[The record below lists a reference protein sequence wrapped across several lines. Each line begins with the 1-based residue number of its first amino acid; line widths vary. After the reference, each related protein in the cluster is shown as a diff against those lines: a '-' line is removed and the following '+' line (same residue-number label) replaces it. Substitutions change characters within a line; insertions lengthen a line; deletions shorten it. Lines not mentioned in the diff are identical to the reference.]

1 MSLVRVSVG
10 VLVALAPLAARAQV
24 PNAATSPQVNPGII
38 SNENRRNEQQLRELV
53 DPSTTTAPLAPTRVN
68 PSVVAPSGGP
78 KVRLN
83 SIDFDPST
91 FITKAELDQIA
102 APYVGQTVEISDIQR
117 IVKAVNDLFSERGIV
132 TAAAYLPP
140 QDLKTGALRIAIVEG
155 KLGKVTTSGS
165 NRLRTEFVTHVVPQA
180 EGEIVDVPRLTQSI
194 ATFNKTGVAQIQGS
208 LASGAS
214 FGLTDI
220 NLAVISPPALS
231 MNVFVDN
238 QGTES
243 VGKHQGGFLI
253 QGYSPFGIDDRLTV
267 YGVGSQGNLDGNI
280 AYSMPFNPFGGR
292 IGASFTKGRIY
303 VVRGP
308 FANLDIKGRS
318 QSVSAN
324 VTQPIFVNSNFYFLA
339 NGAVSLIESQSKQE
353 DVEVTNNRTLKK
365 TGGFSIGYV
374 SDTFAVNL
382 SPTVSHAESY
392 FKVAEAKQRFV
403 AFNGTA
409 SASLRLPFGFLATTS
424 GAFQMSL
431 RPFIAGDQ
439 LFQIGGPTSV
449 RGYQTGLFAAA
460 TGYFAN
466 AEIHRN
472 ADFLSMPN
480 LDVFAFYDRG
490 STYSV
495 SPAVKTIHSVGAG
508 LTYTYE
514 KRFIGE
520 VSAGRPLARVVS
532 KQPPVEVYFRV
543 TLKLTSDDLNIFQ

>member
-1 MSLVRVSVG
+1 MRSVRVG
-10 VLVALAPLAARAQV
+10 LVALVASAPLVGHAQV
-24 PNAATSPQVNPGII
+24 PAATAPQVNPGII

-53 DPSTTTAPLAPTRVN
+53 DPNITTVPVTPTPVK
-68 PSVVAPSGGP
+68 PTVIAPSGGP

-83 SIDFDPST
+83 KVNFDPST
-91 FITKAELDQIA
+91 FITVAELDRIA
-102 APYVGQTVEISDIQR
+102 APYVGQAVDISDIQR
-117 IVKAVNDLFSERGIV
+117 IVKAVNDLFAEKGIV

-140 QDLKTGALRIAIVEG
+140 QDLKSGTLRIAIVEG
-155 KLGKVTTSGS
+155 KLGKVTTTGS

-180 EGEIVDVPRLTQSI
+180 EGEVVDVPRLTQQI
-194 ATFNKTGVAQIQGS
+194 VMFNRTGVAQIQAS
-208 LASGAS
+208 LASGTT

-220 NLAVISPPALS
+220 NLAVVTPPALS

-253 QGYSPFGIDDRLTV
+253 QGYSPLGIDDRLTV

-280 AYSMPFNPFGGR
+280 AYNMPFNAYGGR
-292 IGASFTKGRIY
+292 IGASFVKGRIY

-308 FANLDIKGRS
+308 FANLDIKGQS
-318 QSVSAN
+318 QSASVN
-324 VTQPIFVNSNFYFLA
+324 VAQPVFVNSNFYFLA
-339 NGAVSLIESQSKQE
+339 NGALSLIESQSKQE

-365 TGGFSIGYV
+365 TGGFSVGYV

-382 SPTVSHAESY
+382 SPTVSHAETY

-409 SASLRLPFGFLATTS
+409 SASLRLPNGFLATTS

-431 RPFIAGDQ
+431 TPFIAGDQ

-449 RGYQTGLFAAA
+449 RGYQTGLFAAS
-460 TGYFAN
+460 TGYYVN

-472 ADFLSMPN
+472 ADFFSLPN
-480 LDVFAFYDRG
+480 LDVYAFYDRG

-495 SPAVKTIHSVGAG
+495 SPAVKTLHSVGAG

-514 KRFIGE
+514 QRLIAE
-520 VSAGRPLARVVS
+520 ASAGRPLARVVS